1 MVLKESKG
9 FLSGGVGSPVKTELP
24 GCQQVIHQTYL
35 TMVSHCTKE
44 TNLV

>member
-9 FLSGGVGSPVKTELP
+9 FLSDGVGSPVKTELP

-44 TNLV
+44 PNLV

>member
-9 FLSGGVGSPVKTELP
+9 FLSGRVGSPVKKELP
-24 GCQQVIHQTYL
+24 GCLQVIHQTYL